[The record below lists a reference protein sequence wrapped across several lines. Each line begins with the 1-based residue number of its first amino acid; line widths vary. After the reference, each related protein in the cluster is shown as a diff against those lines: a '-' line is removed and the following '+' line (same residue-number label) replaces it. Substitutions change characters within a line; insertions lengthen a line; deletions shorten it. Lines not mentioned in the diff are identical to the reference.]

1 MKPQEELQQLRDR
14 EEDLKQELKAKKK
27 TLQEAQRRQRN
38 TLTRQIRRA
47 QARVSAADRK
57 HRTRRLILLGAYLDR
72 RMDTAAGL
80 KAEVTASLNES
91 LQHDRDRALFGDDLR
106 PTSSDAPAA
115 ALDTDP
121 QTPPTEGWTPR
132 QLGPGGVG
140 RGARRCAGGR
150 SLRERPAARHA
161 NPRHR
166 PTGRNLDHDRP
177 GCRQPTRHP
186 DRGHDK
192 RPAAPVRPRRE
203 VSTAAGRGTRRAGA
217 EDGVSR
223 RRAWLE
229 RPELGGG
236 HRYTLTESERSGGAQ
251 CADRQVPAGL
261 GVVLIPPPSSAAAP
275 RL

>member
-72 RMDTAAGL
+72 RMGTAAGL
-80 KAEVTASLNES
+80 KAEVMASLNES

-132 QLGPGGVG
+132 QLDPGVW
-140 RGARRCAGGR
+140 GAV
-150 SLRERPAARHA
+150 
-161 NPRHR
+161 
-166 PTGRNLDHDRP
+166 LD
-177 GCRQPTRHP
+177 G
-186 DRGHDK
+186 
-192 RPAAPVRPRRE
+192 APV
-203 VSTAAGRGTRRAGA
+203 AALSASDQLRGTPIRVTDRRG
-217 EDGVSR
+217 ETWTTTVQDVVSR
-223 RRAWLE
+223 HDTQIVVTTSG
-229 RPELGGG
+229 RP
-236 HRYTLTESERSGGAQ
+236 HR
-251 CADRQVPAGL
+251 
-261 GVVLIPPPSSAAAP
+261 
-275 RL
+275 